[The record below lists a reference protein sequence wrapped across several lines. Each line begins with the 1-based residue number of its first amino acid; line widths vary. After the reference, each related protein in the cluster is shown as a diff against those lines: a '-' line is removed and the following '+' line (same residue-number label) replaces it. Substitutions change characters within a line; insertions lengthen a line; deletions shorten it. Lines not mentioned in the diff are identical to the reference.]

1 VDSLLLHIA
10 IGLATWR
17 LSTLLI
23 SERGMFGIFEFI
35 RKVLGENKITYDE
48 MSQASYP
55 NELIQMLQCFFC
67 TSVTIG
73 FILAMVQYRQLSYF
87 EMFIYGLSYSAF
99 SIYFDKQLR
108 RMR

>member
-1 VDSLLLHIA
+1 MDNLLFHIA

-48 MSQASYP
+48 MSKPTYP
-55 NELIQMLQCFFC
+55 NELVAMLQCFFC

-73 FILAMVQYRQLSYF
+73 FIFSMVQYKQLSYF